1 MLGERLFLQLQQW
14 TNFSKWGDFVKEL
27 EFKNKL
33 RKLLKEDN
41 LSIMSMSI
49 IGVFCAYDKYFV
61 PWLYEMSQK
70 HNIDVSK
77 YRGSGDLFQ
86 EIKRIYEVDKKIM
99 YLVDEECYTID
110 EGIYIGIPLEMFD
123 DGMSIKRMKIEVYN
137 ELEKMNLINYRI
149 GNKEN
154 LDCVRLFN
162 DIVIFEE
169 GTL

>member
-1 MLGERLFLQLQQW
+1 M
-14 TNFSKWGDFVKEL
+14 KEL

-33 RKLLKEDN
+33 RKLLKEDR
-41 LSIMSMSI
+41 MAVMSI
-49 IGVFCAYDKYFV
+49 TMVGVFCAYDKYFV

-77 YRGSGDLFQ
+77 YKGSGDLFQ
-86 EIKRIYEVDKKIM
+86 EIKRINDVDKNIM

-110 EGIYIGIPLEMFD
+110 EGIYVGIPLEMFD
-123 DGMSIKRMKIEVYN
+123 EGKSIKRMKIEVYN

-149 GNKEN
+149 NENEN
-154 LDCVRLFN
+154 LDCVRIFN